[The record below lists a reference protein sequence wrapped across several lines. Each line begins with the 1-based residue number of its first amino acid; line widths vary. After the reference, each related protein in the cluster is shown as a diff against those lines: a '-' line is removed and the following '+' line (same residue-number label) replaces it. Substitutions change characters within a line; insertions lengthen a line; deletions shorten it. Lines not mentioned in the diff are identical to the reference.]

1 MATLSSLLGERLARQ
16 GLGTRSGA
24 SVFEAASVTTAIQA
38 QDNQAS
44 RLGLRARAPHVTE
57 TDVVAAV
64 ETERTVVRTWLLR
77 GTIHLVDTRDLRWL
91 VRLVG
96 PSVERRYRTRWRQL
110 GLHDDYLD
118 ATLAALPQILAD
130 GPLNR
135 HEIAAALVERGVV
148 VDAADP
154 QRHTHVVL
162 HASTTG
168 LLCRGPDRGRHS
180 TFALTDRWVPD
191 APEGPSGDD
200 ALAELARRYFAAFS
214 PATAADF
221 ATWSGLGSGRAIG
234 LIHDELTPCDVDGS
248 PGYRLGEAQGVRGV
262 RLLPAFDNYLLGYK
276 DRSAILAPD
285 RQARVYRGG
294 MITPTLVVD
303 GVVRGTWALD
313 RTRKPAAITVSPFDP
328 LTRAQVAA
336 LEAEVA
342 DLARF
347 LGRDAELRLG
357 EPG

>member
-1 MATLSSLLGERLARQ
+1 MATVSALLAERLARQ
-16 GLGTRSGA
+16 GLGSRPCGSLVA
-24 SVFEAASVTTAIQA
+24 AASVTTAIQA
-38 QDNQAS
+38 QDNHAS
-44 RLGLRARAPHVTE
+44 RLGLRARTPHATE
-57 TDVVAAV
+57 ADVVDAV
-64 ETERTVVRTWLLR
+64 ETGRTVVRTWLLR

-91 VRLVG
+91 VRLIG

-110 GLHDDYLD
+110 GLHDEYLE
-118 ATLAALPQILAD
+118 AASAVLPEVLAD

-135 HEIAAALVERGVV
+135 HEIAAALVERGIA
-148 VDAADP
+148 VDASDP

-180 TFALTDRWVPD
+180 TFVLTADWVPD

-221 ATWSGLGSGRAIG
+221 ATWSGLASSRAIE
-234 LIHDELTPCDVDGS
+234 LIRDELTPHDVDGA
-248 PGYRLGEAQGVRGV
+248 PGYRLGAVDGAPGV

-285 RQARVYRGG
+285 RQSRVYRGG
-294 MITPTLVVD
+294 IISPTVIVD
-303 GVVRGTWALD
+303 GVVRGTWALNG
-313 RTRKPAAITVSPFDP
+313 TRRPASITVSPFEP
-328 LTRAQVAA
+328 LPRAQVAA
-336 LEAEVA
+336 VEAEVA
-342 DLARF
+342 DVARF
-347 LGRDAELRLG
+347 LGRDVELRLG